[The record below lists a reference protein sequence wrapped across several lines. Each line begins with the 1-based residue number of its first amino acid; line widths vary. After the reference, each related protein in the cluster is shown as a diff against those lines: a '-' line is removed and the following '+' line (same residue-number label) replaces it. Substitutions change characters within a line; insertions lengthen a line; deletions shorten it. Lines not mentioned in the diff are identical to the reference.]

1 MKSIAVKVPTDIENV
16 IKKHSEVNWKEVA
29 KRAISSLAIK
39 LNMLDKIASKS
50 KLIEKDIDILDH
62 AIKSTIL
69 KRYKEGWVETCY
81 WYEYSNFMS
90 T

>member
-69 KRYKEGWVETCY
+69 KRYKEG
-81 WYEYSNFMS
+81 
-90 T
+90 